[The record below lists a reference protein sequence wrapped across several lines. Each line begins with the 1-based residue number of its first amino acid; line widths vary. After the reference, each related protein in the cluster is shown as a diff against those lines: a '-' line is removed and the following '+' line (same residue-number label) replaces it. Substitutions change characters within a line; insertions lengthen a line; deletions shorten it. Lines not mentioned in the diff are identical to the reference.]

1 MMLRRFAISGAIAAV
16 ASLSVGA
23 CSLVQS
29 LDYLQA
35 DLGKDPTGEG
45 GVGEGGG
52 EGGVA
57 PGTPLATNQA
67 APDYLVQDGT
77 ALYWLAGI
85 DLMTVAKAGGDV
97 RKIASVPDASYLAVD
112 PGTAGNVYLAVK
124 KDVFSVP
131 KAGGTPVSIFKG
143 TGAASMLADTVHVD
157 DESLFLLEVDSNE
170 TAGFVRRMQKDGGAA
185 ELLSAADGGAP
196 AALVVDPKA
205 AVWYD
210 DTPVAFFALAP
221 RAAPA
226 TAVSYPLGA
235 GITSIVPTNQQI
247 TMDGDTIYFVDSD
260 DEANTLVRARK
271 REAPGSATTIFRG
284 TDEELVSI
292 GLSGTWIYAAEQ
304 VSGLVVRIPKAGGN
318 PEVIVKDIKKPTSLV
333 VDDAFVYYA
342 EAAVAAQGSIRKVPL
357 PK

>member
-1 MMLRRFAISGAIAAV
+1 MTLRRSFLAGAIAGM
-16 ASLSVGA
+16 ASLAIGA

-35 DLGKDPTGEG
+35 DVGKDPSGEG
-45 GVGEGGG
+45 GTGEGGG
-52 EGGVA
+52 EGGTA
-57 PGTPLATNQA
+57 PGTPLASNQA
-67 APDYLVQDGT
+67 APDFLVQDAT
-77 ALYWLAGI
+77 TLYWLAGI
-85 DLMTVAKAGGDV
+85 DLMSVAKAGGEV
-97 RKIASVPDASYLAVD
+97 RKIASVPDATYLAVD
-112 PGTAGNVYLAVK
+112 PGTGGNVYLAVK
-124 KDVFSVP
+124 KTVMSVP
-131 KAGGTPVSIFKG
+131 KTGGSPVPVFTG

-157 DESLFLLEVDSNE
+157 DESLFVLEVDSNE
-170 TAGFVRRMQKDGGAA
+170 VAGSVRRMQKDGGAP
-185 ELLSAADGGAP
+185 ELVSSADGGAP

-221 RAAPA
+221 RAAPS
-226 TAVSYPLGA
+226 TAVSYPLGG
-235 GITSIVPTNQQI
+235 GITSIAPTNQQI
-247 TMDGDTIYFVDSD
+247 VMDGDTLYFVDSD

-284 TDEELVSI
+284 TDEEFVSI

-333 VDDAFVYYA
+333 VDDAFIYYA